1 MISTEWSKAGYR
13 GGGRL
18 ESLRG
23 TDNVRWLSQVSRQ
36 ARGLSPPF
44 FQRQRQL
51 LRCLD
56 AIAAIALGLIK
67 RAIGGREQ
75 PLQLRAGRTARHADA
90 DGGIDRAGLGH

>member
-23 TDNVRWLSQVSRQ
+23 TDNVRWLSQVSRE
-36 ARGLSPPF
+36 ARGLSPPL

-75 PLQLRAGRTARHADA
+75 HLKRRAGRPRRPAHADP
-90 DGGIDRAGLGH
+90 GIDAHVLG